1 MSEIRT
7 PSSLKWLL
15 DKRSRLMGDLQKLKK
30 SYPQT
35 MRTLRERISKAEQ
48 ELMLAKE
55 QYDYQ
60 RSVTPAQ
67 MRMLEADL
75 EAIDRSLSLHAIQ
88 INPELLEPLHGQ
100 EAIRITSYGAVTRNI
115 HKCLRIANGKPLL
128 TTQIAIYVAKQ
139 CEVNLTE
146 RQFPE
151 FKESVRCRLKGL
163 AYKGKVTRL
172 PTPKGGEGKW
182 VMNSANSQYVAKSP
196 IATLW
201 DD

>member
-1 MSEIRT
+1 
-7 PSSLKWLL
+7 
-15 DKRSRLMGDLQKLKK
+15 MGDLQKLKK

-35 MRTLRERISKAEQ
+35 MRTLRERISKVEQ

-55 QYDYQ
+55 RYEYQ
-60 RSVTPAQ
+60 RSVTPTQ

-139 CEVNLTE
+139 CKVNLSE
-146 RQFPE
+146 EQFPA

-163 AYKGKVTRL
+163 AYAQKITRL
-172 PTPKGGEGKW
+172 PTPKGAEGRW
-182 VMNSANSQYVAKSP
+182 ARNPELAGHLRCNPTRS
-196 IATLW
+196 LL

>member
-35 MRTLRERISKAEQ
+35 MQNLRERIQKAEQ

-55 QYDYQ
+55 RYDYQ
-60 RSVTPAQ
+60 RSVTPTQ
-67 MRMLEADL
+67 IRMLKADL

-88 INPELLEPLHGQ
+88 INPELLEPLHNQ
-100 EAIRITSYGAVTRNI
+100 EAIRITSHGAITRNI
-115 HKCLRIANGKPLL
+115 HKCLRIADGKPLL
-128 TTQIAIYVAKQ
+128 TTQIAIYVAKH
-139 CEVNLTE
+139 CELALSE
-146 RQFPE
+146 QQFPT

-163 AYKGKVTRL
+163 AYTGKITRL
-172 PTPKGGEGKW
+172 PTPEGVEGRWIRNPVLVERSKC
-182 VMNSANSQYVAKSP
+182 NSTKS
-196 IATLW
+196 LL